1 MSMSMSSTKFLPNE
15 TFLKKIPTESRQ
27 RMSSEQFSRHTLLFL
42 IRYNLWWATNEN
54 SQLPCRHNQISPTK
68 HVGTKQ
74 NLHNTK
80 IYTTQSNIFLT
91 RMNYK
96 IYRVRLFRIL
106 YLNMQQNRRQIQPV
120 VYFDYI
126 ETIVL
131 SLMDSVLEIGR
142 QWMWRLCECFVV
154 WFRFCCFRMPRKV

>member
-1 MSMSMSSTKFLPNE
+1 MSMSMSSTKSLPNE
-15 TFLKKIPTESRQ
+15 TFLKKYRRNQDKGCRRNNFPDTLYCSSYVITYDRQ
-27 RMSSEQFSRHTLLFL
+27 QTRTRSC
-42 IRYNLWWATNEN
+42 
-54 SQLPCRHNQISPTK
+54 LPCRHNQISPTK

-96 IYRVRLFRIL
+96 IYHVRLFRIL

-126 ETIVL
+126 DYIETIVL

-142 QWMWRLCECFVV
+142 Q
-154 WFRFCCFRMPRKV
+154 